1 MKVLEPNPRLA
12 FFGSPIEAAK
22 VLAHLITSGLIPVV
36 VVSNPDA
43 RRSRGNAVSPTPV
56 TRLAREH
63 GIDLCYEPKDVA
75 QYGFDLG
82 IVVAYGRILRE
93 ETLALAP
100 FVNLHFSLLPAWRGA
115 APVERAILAGD
126 AVTGVSLMEVVAGLD
141 EGAVYASHQVVIRQ
155 PPNASIVR
163 GELAEIGAEI
173 LLQHLR
179 VGAKAFAAPK
189 EQVGEVTYAKKI
201 TSEDLRID
209 FTQSANYIVRQ
220 IGVGGAW
227 CLLEGK
233 RVKFLSGR
241 VTDVANLPEHD
252 LILPPGAMVDR
263 FVVCG
268 EGLLELQVLQV
279 EGKKPTDTSDWI
291 RGQANS
297 ATRAVFS

>member
-1 MKVLEPNPRLA
+1 MA

-22 VLAHLITSGLIPVV
+22 VLSHLVASGLIPVV

-43 RRSRGNAVSPTPV
+43 RRARGNSLSPTPV

-63 GIDLCYEPKDVA
+63 GIDICHEPKDVA
-75 QYGFDLG
+75 QYSFDLG
-82 IVVAYGRILRE
+82 IVVAYGRILRA

-100 FVNLHFSLLPAWRGA
+100 FVNLHFSLLPRWRGA

-126 AVTGVSLMEVVAGLD
+126 VTTGVTLMEVVSGLD
-141 EGAVYASHQVVIRQ
+141 EGAVYASHEVVIGQ
-155 PPNASIVR
+155 PPNALFVR
-163 GELAEIGAEI
+163 GDLAEIGAEI

-179 VGAKAFAAPK
+179 AGAKAFAAPK

-227 CLLEGK
+227 CLLGGK
-233 RVKFLSGR
+233 RVKFLAGK
-241 VTDVANLPEHD
+241 VTDVANLGGQD
-252 LILPPGAMVDR
+252 VMLSPGAMVDR

-268 EGLLELQVLQV
+268 EGLLELEVLQL
-279 EGKKPTDTSDWI
+279 EGKKPTNASDWI

-297 ATRAVFS
+297 YTPAIFS